1 MMSKHTSAFM
11 SPFWLWS
18 ALAVKTSEMMMAS
31 ASVIAHRTD
40 RMAKSSSPPGS
51 ADQKEFTLM
60 AQEKV
65 DAAQESALATGLAM
79 MRMGPAT
86 ALRNVQQMMAITTDM
101 LSLATSRTQAQAF
114 QRQAKMM
121 RTLTSKA
128 SMDMSSDAARLAD
141 KALTPLHKR
150 ATKNAKRLNRLPL

>member
-1 MMSKHTSAFM
+1 MTNNHASGFM

-18 ALAVKTSEMMMAS
+18 SLAVKTGEMMMAS

-40 RMAKSSSPPGS
+40 RMARSSSPPDS

-79 MRMGPAT
+79 MRMGPA
-86 ALRNVQQMMAITTDM
+86 AAWRNVQQMMAITTDM

-114 QRQAKMM
+114 QRQARMM
-121 RTLTSKA
+121 KTLTSKA
-128 SMDMSSDAARLAD
+128 SMDMSSDAARLTD
-141 KALTPLHKR
+141 KALTPLYKR
-150 ATKNAKRLNRLPL
+150 ATRNAKRLNRLPL